1 MFEEKPGVVVRHQD
15 AVDPAKRHAVDHQ
28 VRIVPPR
35 ALGVPHP
42 YRVLL
47 LHVDHQLLVNPVLL
61 PQSPS

>member
-1 MFEEKPGVVVRHQD
+1 MFEEKSEVAARHQY

-35 ALGVPHP
+35 ALGVLRP

-47 LHVDHQLLVNPVLL
+47 LHVDHRLFVNPVLP